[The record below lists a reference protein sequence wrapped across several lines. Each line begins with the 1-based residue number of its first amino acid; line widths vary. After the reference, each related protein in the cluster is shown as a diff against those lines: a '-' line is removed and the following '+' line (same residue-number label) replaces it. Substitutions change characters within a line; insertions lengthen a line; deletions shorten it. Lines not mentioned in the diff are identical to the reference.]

1 MVLQI
6 WQKKKKRKKIDMS
19 YFLVHDYTQEQ
30 RGSLYFSSIVWQ
42 MAVSVKKDC
51 WDLDILQPW

>member
-1 MVLQI
+1 MAE
-6 WQKKKKRKKIDMS
+6 KKKRKKIDMS